1 MIIHSIK
8 ITNFKSIYGSQTFN
22 FDNLKGLIKL
32 SGPIGSGKT
41 TIAEAILWGLYGTVK
56 GQNNGQLI
64 SWNAKSCEIELW
76 LTSKNKD
83 VHIVRNIFQPL
94 IVEID
99 GKTLS
104 ASSKRNT
111 QEILEDEVYD
121 VPKLAVTK
129 MCVISFNAFNSLA
142 SMSPGETKIFLDD
155 IFGFKLFSDYNN
167 EVIIERKA
175 QQNEQIKLN
184 SIYEETL
191 KQIEKLKEKQAAQT
205 MQLKES
211 VDLSNIQNQRKL
223 LVDKGISLKNQKAD
237 IKKERDNKN
246 SEFESKIQVFVAKM
260 SEAAIL
266 GKQAKNHY
274 NTFKSGIC
282 PTCGQKIDQAHID
295 EYKIK
300 MEEYAAIYRENDA
313 EKKKLEEEKQVT
325 YQSYL
330 NKMAQ
335 YDADMDA
342 LRKQISVIDAELKSY
357 NDSVQLIQD
366 NYDEL
371 IKEFENKVTNIK
383 NELDKCD
390 VEIGEWNEMNELF
403 TKTLRYNLLET
414 LIPHINK
421 SIQFFINKMDQSY
434 KVQYDQEFK
443 AHIFVDGWDKEIA
456 YNNLSTGQ
464 RKSLDLAI
472 IFGILQNVITT
483 IDFNVF
489 VLDEL
494 FSNMDSDARNI
505 MLNLLKETMSEDKTI
520 FVINHAEMA
529 DDFFRFKIR
538 VKLDQI
544 KIKSQTKK
552 NKEEV
557 VVKASKYELINF
569 NDNILQTKA
578 RS

>member
-1 MIIHSIK
+1 MIIHNIK

-56 GQNNGQLI
+56 AQNNGQLV
-64 SWNAKSCEIELW
+64 SWNAKACENEMN
-76 LTSKNKD
+76 LTSKNKE
-83 VHIVRNIFQPL
+83 VHIIRNIYQPL
-94 IVEID
+94 IVEIN
-99 GKTLS
+99 GKTLL

-111 QEILEDEVYD
+111 QEILEDEIYD

-142 SMSPGETKIFLDD
+142 AMSPSETKIFLDD

-175 QQNEQIKLN
+175 QQNEQLKLN

-191 KQIEKLKEKQAAQT
+191 KQIEQLREKQAAQT
-205 MQLKES
+205 IQLQES
-211 VDLSNIQNQRKL
+211 VDLSGIQSKRTKLVNQG
-223 LVDKGISLKNQKAD
+223 VSLKNKKED
-237 IKKERDNKN
+237 IKKERDTKNK
-246 SEFESKIQVFVAKM
+246 EFESQIQVFVAKM
-260 SEAAIL
+260 SEAATL

-295 EYKIK
+295 EYKNK
-300 MEEYAAIYRENDA
+300 MEEYANVYRINEA
-313 EKKKLEEEKQVT
+313 EKKKIEEIKQKS
-325 YQSYL
+325 YNSYL
-330 NKMAQ
+330 TKMAEC
-335 YDADMDA
+335 DTEMDS
-342 LRKQISVIDAELKSY
+342 LRKQISAIDAELKSY

-371 IKEFENKVTNIK
+371 IKEYEEKAKTIK
-383 NELDKCD
+383 EELDKCD

-443 AHIFVDGWDKEIA
+443 PHIFVDGWDKEIA

-472 IFGILQNVITT
+472 IFGILQNVITS

-520 FVINHAEMA
+520 FVMNHAEMA
-529 DDFFRFKIR
+529 DDFFKFKIR
-538 VKLDQI
+538 VKLE
-544 KIKSQTKK
+544 SKK
-552 NKEEV
+552 MVTQNKRNREDV
-557 VVKASKYELINF
+557 VVKASKYELVKF
-569 NDNILQTKA
+569 
-578 RS
+578 

>member
-1 MIIHSIK
+1 MIIHNIK

-56 GQNNGQLI
+56 GQNNGQLV
-64 SWNAKSCEIELW
+64 SWNAKACEIEMN
-76 LTSKNKD
+76 LTSKNKE
-83 VHIVRNIFQPL
+83 VHIIRNIYQPL
-94 IVEID
+94 IVEIN
-99 GKTLS
+99 GKTLL

-111 QEILEDEVYD
+111 QEILEDEIYD

-142 SMSPGETKIFLDD
+142 AMSPSETKIFLDD

-175 QQNEQIKLN
+175 QQNEQLKLN

-191 KQIEKLKEKQAAQT
+191 KQIEQLREKQAAQT
-205 MQLKES
+205 IQLQES
-211 VDLSNIQNQRKL
+211 VDLSGIQSKRAKLVNQG
-223 LVDKGISLKNQKAD
+223 VAIKNKKED
-237 IKKERDNKN
+237 IKKERDIKNK
-246 SEFESKIQVFVAKM
+246 EFESQIQVFVAKM
-260 SEAAIL
+260 SEAATL

-295 EYKIK
+295 EYKNK
-300 MEEYAAIYRENDA
+300 MEEYANVYRTNEA
-313 EKKKLEEEKQVT
+313 EKKKIEEIKQKS
-325 YQSYL
+325 YNSYL
-330 NKMAQ
+330 TKMAEC
-335 YDADMDA
+335 DTEMDS
-342 LRKQISVIDAELKSY
+342 LRKQISAIDAELKSY

-371 IKEFENKVTNIK
+371 IKEYEEKAKTIK
-383 NELDKCD
+383 EELDKCD
-390 VEIGEWNEMNELF
+390 VEISEWNEMNELF

-443 AHIFVDGWDKEIA
+443 PHIFVDGWDKEIA

-472 IFGILQNVITT
+472 IFGILQNVITS

-520 FVINHAEMA
+520 FVMNHAEMA
-529 DDFFRFKIR
+529 DDFFKFKIR
-538 VKLDQI
+538 VKLE
-544 KIKSQTKK
+544 SKK
-552 NKEEV
+552 MVTQNKRNREDV
-557 VVKASKYELINF
+557 VVKASKYELVKF
-569 NDNILQTKA
+569 
-578 RS
+578 

>member
-1 MIIHSIK
+1 MIIHNIK

-56 GQNNGQLI
+56 GQNNGQLV
-64 SWNAKSCEIELW
+64 SWNAKACEIEIN
-76 LTSKNKD
+76 LTSKNKE
-83 VHIVRNIFQPL
+83 VHIIRNIYQPL
-94 IVEID
+94 IVEIN
-99 GKTLS
+99 GKTLL

-111 QEILEDEVYD
+111 QEILEDEIYD

-175 QQNEQIKLN
+175 QQNEQLKLN

-191 KQIEKLKEKQAAQT
+191 KQIEQLREKQAAQT
-205 MQLKES
+205 IQLQES
-211 VDLSNIQNQRKL
+211 VDLSGIQSKRAKLVNQG
-223 LVDKGISLKNQKAD
+223 VVLKNKKED
-237 IKKERDNKN
+237 IKKERDTKNK
-246 SEFESKIQVFVAKM
+246 EFESQIQVFVAKM
-260 SEAAIL
+260 SEAATL

-295 EYKIK
+295 EYKNK
-300 MEEYAAIYRENDA
+300 MKEYVNVYRTNEA
-313 EKKKLEEEKQVT
+313 EKKKIEEIKQKS
-325 YQSYL
+325 YNSYL
-330 NKMAQ
+330 TKMTEC
-335 YDADMDA
+335 DTEMDS
-342 LRKQISVIDAELKSY
+342 LRKQISAIDAELKSY

-371 IKEFENKVTNIK
+371 IKEYEEKAKTIK
-383 NELDKCD
+383 EELDKCD

-434 KVQYDQEFK
+434 KIQYDQEFK
-443 AHIFVDGWDKEIA
+443 PHIFVDGWDKEIA

-472 IFGILQNVITT
+472 IFGILQNVITS

-505 MLNLLKETMSEDKTI
+505 MLNLLKDTMSNDKTI
-520 FVINHAEMA
+520 FVMNHAEMA
-529 DDFFRFKIR
+529 DDFFKYKIR
-538 VKLDQI
+538 VKLEPRKMI
-544 KIKSQTKK
+544 SQNKK
-552 NKEEV
+552 NKETV
-557 VVKASKYELINF
+557 VVKASKYELIKF
-569 NDNILQTKA
+569 N
-578 RS
+578 

>member
-1 MIIHSIK
+1 MIIHNIK

-56 GQNNGQLI
+56 GQNNGQLV
-64 SWNAKSCEIELW
+64 SWNAKACEIEMN
-76 LTSKNKD
+76 LTSKNKE
-83 VHIVRNIFQPL
+83 VHIIRNIYQPL
-94 IVEID
+94 IVEIN
-99 GKTLS
+99 GKTLL

-111 QEILEDEVYD
+111 QEILEDEIYD

-142 SMSPGETKIFLDD
+142 AMNPSETKIFLDD

-175 QQNEQIKLN
+175 QQNEQLKLN

-191 KQIEKLKEKQAAQT
+191 KQIEQLREKQAAQT
-205 MQLKES
+205 IQLQES
-211 VDLSNIQNQRKL
+211 VDLSGIQSKRAKLVNQG
-223 LVDKGISLKNQKAD
+223 VALKNKKED
-237 IKKERDNKN
+237 IKKERDTKNK
-246 SEFESKIQVFVAKM
+246 EFESQIQVFVAKM
-260 SEAAIL
+260 SEAATL

-295 EYKIK
+295 EYKNK
-300 MEEYAAIYRENDA
+300 MEEYANVYRTNEA
-313 EKKKLEEEKQVT
+313 EKKKIEEIKQKS
-325 YQSYL
+325 YNSYL
-330 NKMAQ
+330 TKMAEC
-335 YDADMDA
+335 DTEMDS
-342 LRKQISVIDAELKSY
+342 LRKQISAIDAELKSY

-371 IKEFENKVTNIK
+371 IKEYEEKAKTIK
-383 NELDKCD
+383 EELDKCD

-443 AHIFVDGWDKEIA
+443 PHIFVDGWDKEIA

-472 IFGILQNVITT
+472 IFGILQNVITS

-520 FVINHAEMA
+520 FVMNHAEMA
-529 DDFFRFKIR
+529 DDFFKFKIR
-538 VKLDQI
+538 VKLE
-544 KIKSQTKK
+544 SKK
-552 NKEEV
+552 MVTQNKRNREDV
-557 VVKASKYELINF
+557 VVKASKYELVKF
-569 NDNILQTKA
+569 
-578 RS
+578 

>member
-1 MIIHSIK
+1 MIIHNIT

-56 GQNNGQLI
+56 GQNNGQLV
-64 SWNAKSCEIELW
+64 SWNAKACEIEMN
-76 LTSKNKD
+76 LTSKNKE
-83 VHIVRNIFQPL
+83 VHIIRNIYQPL
-94 IVEID
+94 IVEIN
-99 GKTLS
+99 GKTLL

-111 QEILEDEVYD
+111 QEILEDEIYD

-142 SMSPGETKIFLDD
+142 AMSPSETKIFLDD

-175 QQNEQIKLN
+175 QQNEQLKLN

-191 KQIEKLKEKQAAQT
+191 KQIEQLREKQAAQT
-205 MQLKES
+205 IQLQES
-211 VDLSNIQNQRKL
+211 VDLSGIQSKRTKLVNQG
-223 LVDKGISLKNQKAD
+223 VALKNKKED
-237 IKKERDNKN
+237 IKKERDTKNK
-246 SEFESKIQVFVAKM
+246 EFESQIQVFVAKM
-260 SEAAIL
+260 SEAATL

-274 NTFKSGIC
+274 NIFKSGIC

-295 EYKIK
+295 EYKNK
-300 MEEYAAIYRENDA
+300 MEEYANVYRTNEA
-313 EKKKLEEEKQVT
+313 EKKKIEEIKQKS
-325 YQSYL
+325 YNSYL
-330 NKMAQ
+330 TKMTEC
-335 YDADMDA
+335 DTEMDS
-342 LRKQISVIDAELKSY
+342 LRKQISAIDAELKSY

-371 IKEFENKVTNIK
+371 IKEYETKAQTIK
-383 NELDKCD
+383 EELDKCD

-443 AHIFVDGWDKEIA
+443 PHIFVDGWDKEIA

-472 IFGILQNVITT
+472 IFGILQNVITS

-520 FVINHAEMA
+520 FVMNHAEMA
-529 DDFFRFKIR
+529 DDFFKFKIR
-538 VKLDQI
+538 VKLE
-544 KIKSQTKK
+544 SKK
-552 NKEEV
+552 TVTQNKRNREDV
-557 VVKASKYELINF
+557 VVKASKYELVKF
-569 NDNILQTKA
+569 
-578 RS
+578 

>member
-1 MIIHSIK
+1 MIIHNIK

-56 GQNNGQLI
+56 GQNNGQLV
-64 SWNAKSCEIELW
+64 SWNTKACEIEMN
-76 LTSKNKD
+76 LTSKNKE
-83 VHIVRNIFQPL
+83 VHIIRNIYQPL
-94 IVEID
+94 IVEIN
-99 GKTLS
+99 GKTLL

-111 QEILEDEVYD
+111 QEILEDEIYD

-142 SMSPGETKIFLDD
+142 AMSPSETKIFLDD

-175 QQNEQIKLN
+175 QQNEQLKLN

-191 KQIEKLKEKQAAQT
+191 KQIEQLKEKQAAQT
-205 MQLKES
+205 IQLQES
-211 VDLSNIQNQRKL
+211 VDLSGIQSKRTKLVNQG
-223 LVDKGISLKNQKAD
+223 VAIKNKKED
-237 IKKERDNKN
+237 IKKERDIKNK
-246 SEFESKIQVFVAKM
+246 EFESQIQVFVAKM
-260 SEAAIL
+260 SEAATL

-295 EYKIK
+295 EYKNK
-300 MEEYAAIYRENDA
+300 MEEYANIYRTNEA
-313 EKKKLEEEKQVT
+313 EKKKIEEIKQAS
-325 YQSYL
+325 YNSYL
-330 NKMAQ
+330 TKMSEC
-335 YDADMDA
+335 DSEMDS
-342 LRKQISVIDAELKSY
+342 LRKQISAIDAELKSY

-371 IKEFENKVTNIK
+371 IKEYEEKAKTIIE
-383 NELDKCD
+383 ELDKCD
-390 VEIGEWNEMNELF
+390 VEMSEWDEMNELC

-443 AHIFVDGWDKEIA
+443 PHIFVDGWDKEIA

-472 IFGILQNVITT
+472 IFGILQNVITS

-520 FVINHAEMA
+520 FVMNHAEMA
-529 DDFFRFKIR
+529 DDFFKFKIR
-538 VKLDQI
+538 VKLE
-544 KIKSQTKK
+544 SKK
-552 NKEEV
+552 MVTQNKRNREDV
-557 VVKASKYELINF
+557 VVKASKYELVKF
-569 NDNILQTKA
+569 
-578 RS
+578 

>member
-1 MIIHSIK
+1 MIIHNVK

-56 GQNNGQLI
+56 GQNNGQLV
-64 SWNAKSCEIELW
+64 SWNAKSCEIEMN
-76 LTSKNKD
+76 LTSKNKE
-83 VHIVRNIFQPL
+83 VHIIRNIYQPL
-94 IVEID
+94 IVEIN
-99 GKTLS
+99 GKTLL

-111 QEILEDEVYD
+111 QEILEDEIYD

-142 SMSPGETKIFLDD
+142 AMSPSETKIFLDD

-175 QQNEQIKLN
+175 QQNEQLKLN

-191 KQIEKLKEKQAAQT
+191 KQIEQLKEKQAAQT
-205 MQLKES
+205 IQLQES
-211 VDLSNIQNQRKL
+211 VDLSGIQSKRAKLVNQG
-223 LVDKGISLKNQKAD
+223 VAIKNKKED
-237 IKKERDNKN
+237 IKKERDIKNK
-246 SEFESKIQVFVAKM
+246 EFESQIQVFVAKM
-260 SEAAIL
+260 SEAATL

-295 EYKIK
+295 EYKNK
-300 MEEYAAIYRENDA
+300 MEEYANIYRTNEA
-313 EKKKLEEEKQVT
+313 EKKKIEEIKQAS
-325 YQSYL
+325 YNSYL
-330 NKMAQ
+330 TKMSEC
-335 YDADMDA
+335 DSEMDS
-342 LRKQISVIDAELKSY
+342 LRKQISAIDAELKSY

-371 IKEFENKVTNIK
+371 IKEYETKAKTIK
-383 NELDKCD
+383 EELDKCD
-390 VEIGEWNEMNELF
+390 VEISEWNEMNELF

-443 AHIFVDGWDKEIA
+443 PHIFVDGWDKEIA

-472 IFGILQNVITT
+472 IFGILQNVITS

-520 FVINHAEMA
+520 FVMNHAEMA
-529 DDFFRFKIR
+529 DDFFKFKIR
-538 VKLDQI
+538 VKLE
-544 KIKSQTKK
+544 SKK
-552 NKEEV
+552 MVTQNKRNREDV
-557 VVKASKYELINF
+557 VVKASKYELVKF
-569 NDNILQTKA
+569 
-578 RS
+578 

>member
-1 MIIHSIK
+1 MIIHNIR
-8 ITNFKSIYGSQTFN
+8 IQNFKSIYGSQTFN

-64 SWNAKSCEIELW
+64 SWNAKACEIEIN
-76 LTSKNKD
+76 LTSKNKK
-83 VHIVRNIFQPL
+83 VHIVRNIYQPL
-94 IVEID
+94 IVEVN
-99 GKTLS
+99 GKTLL

-111 QEILEDEVYD
+111 QEILEDEIYD

-142 SMSPGETKIFLDD
+142 AMSPSETKIFLDD

-175 QQNEQIKLN
+175 QQNEQLKLN

-191 KQIEKLKEKQAAQT
+191 KQIDQLKEKQTSQT

-211 VDLSNIQNQRKL
+211 VDLTGIQSQRTE
-223 LVDKGISLKNQKAD
+223 LVNKGVSIKNKKSE
-237 IKKERDNKN
+237 IKKERDLKNK
-246 SEFESKIQVFVAKM
+246 EFENRIQEFIAKM
-260 SEAAIL
+260 SEAATL
-266 GKQAKNHY
+266 GKQAKNNY
-274 NTFKSGIC
+274 NTFKSGVC
-282 PTCGQKIDQAHID
+282 PTCGQKIDQEHID
-295 EYKIK
+295 EYKNK
-300 MEEYAAIYRENDA
+300 MEEYANVYRTNEA
-313 EKKKLEEEKQVT
+313 EKKKIEEIKQKS
-325 YQSYL
+325 YNSYL
-330 NKMAQ
+330 TKMTEC
-335 YDADMDA
+335 DTEMDS
-342 LRKQISVIDAELKSY
+342 LRKQISAIDAELKSY

-371 IKEFENKVTNIK
+371 IKEYEDKANNIK
-383 NELDKCD
+383 EELDKCD
-390 VEIGEWNEMNELF
+390 IEIGEWNEMNELF

-434 KVQYDQEFK
+434 KIQYDQEFK
-443 AHIFVDGWDKEIA
+443 PHIFVDGWDKEIA

-472 IFGILQNVITT
+472 IFGILQNVITS

-520 FVINHAEMA
+520 FVMNHAEMA
-529 DDFFRFKIR
+529 DDFFKFKIR
-538 VKLDQI
+538 VKLE
-544 KIKSQTKK
+544 SKK
-552 NKEEV
+552 MVTQNKRNREDV
-557 VVKASKYELINF
+557 VVKASKYELVKF
-569 NDNILQTKA
+569 
-578 RS
+578 

>member
-1 MIIHSIK
+1 MIIHNIK

-56 GQNNGQLI
+56 GQNNGQLV
-64 SWNAKSCEIELW
+64 SWNAKACEIEMN
-76 LTSKNKD
+76 LTSKNKE
-83 VHIVRNIFQPL
+83 VHIIRNIYQPL
-94 IVEID
+94 IVEIN
-99 GKTLS
+99 GKTLL

-111 QEILEDEVYD
+111 QEILEDEIYD

-142 SMSPGETKIFLDD
+142 AMNPSETKIFLDD

-175 QQNEQIKLN
+175 QQNEQLKLN

-191 KQIEKLKEKQAAQT
+191 KQIEQLREKQAAQT
-205 MQLKES
+205 IQLQES
-211 VDLSNIQNQRKL
+211 VDLSGIQSKRAKLVNQG
-223 LVDKGISLKNQKAD
+223 VTLKNKKED
-237 IKKERDNKN
+237 IKKERDTKNK
-246 SEFESKIQVFVAKM
+246 EFESQIQVFVAKM
-260 SEAAIL
+260 SEAATL

-295 EYKIK
+295 EYKNK
-300 MEEYAAIYRENDA
+300 MEEYANVYRTNEA
-313 EKKKLEEEKQVT
+313 EKKKIEEIKQKS
-325 YQSYL
+325 YNSYL
-330 NKMAQ
+330 TKMAEC
-335 YDADMDA
+335 DTEMDS
-342 LRKQISVIDAELKSY
+342 LRKQISAIDAELKSY

-371 IKEFENKVTNIK
+371 IKEYEEKAKTIK
-383 NELDKCD
+383 EELDKCD

-443 AHIFVDGWDKEIA
+443 PHIFVDGWDKEIA

-472 IFGILQNVITT
+472 IFGILQNVITS

-520 FVINHAEMA
+520 FVMNHAEMA
-529 DDFFRFKIR
+529 DDFFKFKIR
-538 VKLDQI
+538 VKLE
-544 KIKSQTKK
+544 SKK
-552 NKEEV
+552 MVTQNKRNHEDV
-557 VVKASKYELINF
+557 VVKASKYELVKF
-569 NDNILQTKA
+569 
-578 RS
+578 

>member
-1 MIIHSIK
+1 MIIHNIK

-56 GQNNGQLI
+56 GQNNGQLV
-64 SWNAKSCEIELW
+64 SWNAKACEIEMN
-76 LTSKNKD
+76 LTSKNKE
-83 VHIVRNIFQPL
+83 VHIIRNIYQPL
-94 IVEID
+94 IVEIN
-99 GKTLS
+99 GKTLL

-111 QEILEDEVYD
+111 QEILEDEIYD

-142 SMSPGETKIFLDD
+142 AMSPSETKIFLDD

-175 QQNEQIKLN
+175 QQNEQLKLN

-191 KQIEKLKEKQAAQT
+191 KQIEQLREKQAAQT
-205 MQLKES
+205 IQLQES
-211 VDLSNIQNQRKL
+211 VDLSGIQSKRAKLVNQG
-223 LVDKGISLKNQKAD
+223 VALKNKKED
-237 IKKERDNKN
+237 IKKERDTKNK
-246 SEFESKIQVFVAKM
+246 EFESQIQVFVAKM
-260 SEAAIL
+260 SEAATL

-295 EYKIK
+295 EYKNK
-300 MEEYAAIYRENDA
+300 MEEYANVYRTNEV
-313 EKKKLEEEKQVT
+313 EKKKIEEIKQKS
-325 YQSYL
+325 YNSYL
-330 NKMAQ
+330 TKMAEC
-335 YDADMDA
+335 DTEMDS
-342 LRKQISVIDAELKSY
+342 LRKQISAIDAELKSY

-371 IKEFENKVTNIK
+371 IKEYEEKAKTIK
-383 NELDKCD
+383 EELDKCD

-443 AHIFVDGWDKEIA
+443 PHIFVDGWDKEIA

-472 IFGILQNVITT
+472 IFGILQNVITS

-520 FVINHAEMA
+520 FVMNHAEMA
-529 DDFFRFKIR
+529 DDFFKFKIR
-538 VKLDQI
+538 VKLE
-544 KIKSQTKK
+544 SKK
-552 NKEEV
+552 MVTQNKRNREDV
-557 VVKASKYELINF
+557 VVKASKYELVKF
-569 NDNILQTKA
+569 
-578 RS
+578 

>member
-1 MIIHSIK
+1 MIIHNIK

-56 GQNNGQLI
+56 GQNNGQLV
-64 SWNAKSCEIELW
+64 SWNAKACEIEMN
-76 LTSKNKD
+76 LTSKNKE
-83 VHIVRNIFQPL
+83 VHIIRNIYQPL
-94 IVEID
+94 IVEIN
-99 GKTLS
+99 GKTLL

-111 QEILEDEVYD
+111 QEILEDEIYD

-142 SMSPGETKIFLDD
+142 AMSPSETKIFLDD

-175 QQNEQIKLN
+175 QQNEQLKLN

-191 KQIEKLKEKQAAQT
+191 KQIEQLREKQAAQT
-205 MQLKES
+205 IQLQES
-211 VDLSNIQNQRKL
+211 VDLSGIQSKRTKLVNQG
-223 LVDKGISLKNQKAD
+223 VSLKNKKED
-237 IKKERDNKN
+237 IKKERDTKNK
-246 SEFESKIQVFVAKM
+246 EFESQIQVFVAKM
-260 SEAAIL
+260 SEAATL

-295 EYKIK
+295 EYKNK
-300 MEEYAAIYRENDA
+300 MEEYVNIYRTNEA
-313 EKKKLEEEKQVT
+313 EKKKIEEIKQAS
-325 YQSYL
+325 YNSYL
-330 NKMAQ
+330 TKMSEC
-335 YDADMDA
+335 DTEMDS
-342 LRKQISVIDAELKSY
+342 LRKQISAIDAELKSY

-371 IKEFENKVTNIK
+371 IKEYETKAKTIK
-383 NELDKCD
+383 EELDKCD
-390 VEIGEWNEMNELF
+390 VEISEWNEMNELF

-443 AHIFVDGWDKEIA
+443 PHIFVDGWDKEIA

-472 IFGILQNVITT
+472 IFGILQNVITS

-520 FVINHAEMA
+520 FVMNHAEMA
-529 DDFFRFKIR
+529 DDFFKFKIR
-538 VKLDQI
+538 VKLE
-544 KIKSQTKK
+544 SKK
-552 NKEEV
+552 MVTQNKRNREDV
-557 VVKASKYELINF
+557 VVKASKYELVKF
-569 NDNILQTKA
+569 
-578 RS
+578 

>member
-1 MIIHSIK
+1 MIIHNIK

-56 GQNNGQLI
+56 GQNNGQLV
-64 SWNAKSCEIELW
+64 SWNAKACEIEMN
-76 LTSKNKD
+76 LTSKNKE
-83 VHIVRNIFQPL
+83 VHIIRNIYQPL
-94 IVEID
+94 IVEIN
-99 GKTLS
+99 GKTLL

-111 QEILEDEVYD
+111 QEILEDEIYD

-142 SMSPGETKIFLDD
+142 AMSPSETKIFLDD

-175 QQNEQIKLN
+175 QQNEQLKLN

-191 KQIEKLKEKQAAQT
+191 KQIEQLREKQAAQT
-205 MQLKES
+205 IQLQES
-211 VDLSNIQNQRKL
+211 VDLSGIQSKRAKLVNQ
-223 LVDKGISLKNQKAD
+223 GFAIKNKKED
-237 IKKERDNKN
+237 IKKERDIKNK
-246 SEFESKIQVFVAKM
+246 EFESQIQVFVAKM
-260 SEAAIL
+260 SEAATL

-295 EYKIK
+295 EYKNK
-300 MEEYAAIYRENDA
+300 MEEYANIYRTNEA
-313 EKKKLEEEKQVT
+313 EKKKIEEIKQAS
-325 YQSYL
+325 YNSYL
-330 NKMAQ
+330 TKMSEC
-335 YDADMDA
+335 DSEMDS
-342 LRKQISVIDAELKSY
+342 LRKQISAIDAELKSY

-366 NYDEL
+366 NYDDL
-371 IKEFENKVTNIK
+371 IKEYETKAKTIK
-383 NELDKCD
+383 EELDKCD
-390 VEIGEWNEMNELF
+390 VEISEWNEMNELF

-443 AHIFVDGWDKEIA
+443 PHIFVDGWDKEIA

-472 IFGILQNVITT
+472 IFGILQNVITS

-505 MLNLLKETMSEDKTI
+505 MLNLLKETMSKDKTI
-520 FVINHAEMA
+520 FVMNHAEMA
-529 DDFFRFKIR
+529 DDFFKFKIR
-538 VKLDQI
+538 VKLE
-544 KIKSQTKK
+544 SKK
-552 NKEEV
+552 MVTQNKRNREDV
-557 VVKASKYELINF
+557 VVKASKYELVKF
-569 NDNILQTKA
+569 
-578 RS
+578 